1 MVVGCRLLVV
11 GCWLSVGLYGF
22 LKTVQSKA
30 REAGRKSVSF
40 GFRLKVVGVGCR
52 LMVLGFRLWF
62 IS

>member
-1 MVVGCRLLVV
+1 MVVGCRFLVV
-11 GCWLSVGLYGF
+11 GCRLVYMATP
-22 LKTVQSKA
+22 KTVQGKA